1 MSIPQLSWVEK
12 YKPKTLDEIVG
23 NDAAKKDFLD
33 WLEKWD
39 ERGKAA
45 LLHGPPGV
53 GKTVLVEVAAS
64 TLNYRLIETNASE
77 TRKIEFLENVI
88 KPAAFSRSLF
98 SSKVLIFFDEIDG
111 LSSEES
117 GTINFLLELIESSRV
132 PIVMAAND
140 PWAPH
145 LYKIRDKVYMIP
157 LHRIRPQSIVKRLRD
172 ICRAEGIRCKQEILT
187 MVAERSEGDMR
198 AAIEDLELLYSANED
213 ISIEEAE
220 KILSYRNVEKNI
232 FEVLRMAAYTST
244 LEGVSTSLSSSE
256 EKPEDLLE
264 WVFENIPHLSPK
276 QWLFPALRYVAEAD
290 MLIRQISKNSMWRL
304 LPNFYHKLSGAFFII
319 PQKNRINFTFPNR
332 IKERFKRIQHLK
344 NLRDLEAFFM
354 KELHSG
360 RRAFRGE
367 FIQVLK
373 YLSRDD
379 DFRSRMISKLSDTRL
394 RELFNSIILGEDTR
408 RRRA

>member
-1 MSIPQLSWVEK
+1 MSASQLSWVEK

-77 TRKIEFLENVI
+77 TRKVDFLENLI
-88 KPAAFSRSLF
+88 KPAAFNRSLF

-117 GTINFLLELIESSRV
+117 GAINFLLELIESSRV

-145 LYKIRDKVYMIP
+145 LYKIRDKVYVIP
-157 LHRIRPQSIVKRLRD
+157 LHRIRPQSIIKRLRD

-187 MVAERSEGDMR
+187 IIAERSEGDMR
-198 AAIEDLELLYSANED
+198 AAIEDLELLYSTRED
-213 ISIEEAE
+213 VSVDEAE
-220 KILSYRNVEKNI
+220 KILSHRNVERNI
-232 FEVLRMAAYTST
+232 FEILRMAAYAST
-244 LEGVSTSLSSSE
+244 FERASISLSSSE

-264 WVFENIPHLSPK
+264 WVFENIPHLSPR

-304 LPNFYHKLSGAFFII
+304 LPSFYHKLSSAFFII
-319 PQKNRINFTFPNR
+319 LQKNRINFSFPNR
-332 IKERFKRIQHLK
+332 IKDRFKRIQHLK
-344 NLRDLEAFFM
+344 NLRDLESFFM
-354 KELHSG
+354 KELHMG
-360 RRAFRGE
+360 RRVFRKE
-367 FIQVLK
+367 FIKVLR
-373 YLSRDD
+373 YLSKDEN
-379 DFRSRMISKLSDTRL
+379 FKNMMLSRLSDSRL
-394 RELFNSIILGEDTR
+394 RELFNSIILREETHR
-408 RRRA
+408 RHA

>member
-77 TRKIEFLENVI
+77 TRKTDFLENVI
-88 KPAAFSRSLF
+88 KPAAFNRSLF

-111 LSSEES
+111 LSSEET
-117 GTINFLLELIESSRV
+117 GAINFLLELIESSRV

-145 LYKIRDKVYMIP
+145 LHKIRDKVYMIP
-157 LHRIRPQSIVKRLRD
+157 LHRIRSQSIIKRLRD
-172 ICRAEGIRCKQEILT
+172 ICRAEGIRCKQEILV
-187 MVAERSEGDMR
+187 MIAERSEGDMR
-198 AAIEDLELLYSANED
+198 AAIEDLELLYSTRGEVSVD
-213 ISIEEAE
+213 EAE
-220 KILSYRNVEKNI
+220 KILSRRNVERNI
-232 FEVLRMAAYTST
+232 FEILRMAAYAST
-244 LEGVSTSLSSSE
+244 FERASISLSSSE

-264 WVFENIPHLSPK
+264 WVFENIPHLSPR

-290 MLIRQISKNSMWRL
+290 MLIRQISKNSLWRL
-304 LPNFYHKLSGAFFII
+304 LPNFYHKLSSAFLVI
-319 PQKNRINFTFPNR
+319 PQKNRINFSFPNR
-332 IKERFKRIQHLK
+332 IKDRFKRIQHLK
-344 NLRDLEAFFM
+344 NLRELESFFM
-354 KELHSG
+354 KELHTG
-360 RRAFRGE
+360 RRVFRRE
-367 FIQVLK
+367 FIQVLR
-373 YLSRDD
+373 YLSRDE
-379 DFRSRMISKLSDTRL
+379 DFRSRMLSRLSDSRL
-394 RELFNSIILGEDTR
+394 RELFNSIILGEETYR
-408 RRRA
+408 RHA